1 MVQQAEHTSEAEEM
15 YLITIARA
23 VEDGQVEPVPVSYA
37 ARELA
42 VSGVSANQ
50 MIRKLA
56 GRGYLEYEPYQ
67 GVTLTESGRT
77 VASSILRRRRL
88 WGVFLAEQLGL
99 TPDRADEVACDF
111 EHVTPDDVADLLSGY
126 LGDPAAGP
134 RGHSIPD
141 SRRGPRVHT
150 TTRLDTVP
158 AGEARSVVA
167 VDLPH
172 DLRNF
177 TNAHGLVPGAEVEVL
192 AVGGTGDR
200 LIAVA
205 GTTAHLSADLVT
217 GIVVGGS

>member
-23 VEDGQVEPVPVSYA
+23 VEDGQIEPVAVSYA

-141 SRRGPRVHT
+141 SRGDTRAQT

-158 AGEARSVVA
+158 VGERRSVIA

-172 DLRNF
+172 DLASF
-177 TNAHGLVPGAEVEVL
+177 TSAHGLVPGAEMEVL
-192 AVGGTGDR
+192 AVGGSGDR

-205 GTTAHLSADLVT
+205 GTTAHLSADLVS
-217 GIVVGGS
+217 GILVWES